1 MDLLTEING
10 KMTKFIKNNYRKPNF
25 IAVDRRRLNEL
36 RNLMAG
42 HRHLVEKING
52 IEQVFGMQ
60 ILVTYD
66 DGIWVF

>member
-25 IAVDRRRLNEL
+25 IAVDRNRLHAL
-36 RNLMAG
+36 RNMKAG
-42 HRHLVEKING
+42 HKEVVEKVNG
-52 IEQVFGMQ
+52 IEHVCGMQ

>member
-25 IAVDRRRLNEL
+25 IAVDRNRLYAL
-36 RNLMAG
+36 RNMQAG
-42 HRHLVEKING
+42 HKEVVEKVHG

>member
-25 IAVDRRRLNEL
+25 IAVDRNRLYAL
-36 RNLMAG
+36 RNMQAG
-42 HRHLVEKING
+42 YKDVVEKANG

>member
-25 IAVDRRRLNEL
+25 IAVDRNRLNAL
-36 RNLMAG
+36 RNMMAG
-42 HRHLVEKING
+42 HKEVVEKVNG